1 MTDAVMPNG
10 ATHPGRVTARR
21 ALEHVQ
27 HIEMHGD
34 GRNPLDLQL
43 LRELAESLETAA
55 EDTDC
60 RAVVLSSTDRHFC
73 AGATSKFATG
83 GSSWSTA
90 DLYREVPRLFA
101 FPKPLVAALNGATVG
116 GGLGLALVADWR
128 QMATDA
134 RAQVN
139 FSRLGYTPGFALTRT
154 LPDVVGR
161 HRAAE
166 LMMSGRAVP
175 AQEAL
180 AIGLCDG
187 VSAPQRLLDDALA
200 RARTFAE
207 AAPQPARL
215 LKFATRRPL
224 LADLERILAAELA
237 QQTALKTTED
247 YAEGMAA
254 VQERRTAR
262 FLDR

>member
-1 MTDAVMPNG
+1 MTDAVMPDG
-10 ATHPGRVTARR
+10 ATRSGRLTVRR
-21 ALEHVQ
+21 APEHVQ
-27 HIEMHGD
+27 HVEMHGD
-34 GRNPLDLQL
+34 GRNPLDLRL
-43 LRELAESLETAA
+43 LCELAETLEAAA
-55 EDTDC
+55 EDKDC
-60 RAVVLSSTDRHFC
+60 RAVVLSSADRHFC
-73 AGATSKFATG
+73 AGATSKFDPG
-83 GSSWSTA
+83 GPAWTTA

-101 FPKPLVAALNGATVG
+101 FPKPLVAALNGAAVG
-116 GGLGLALVADWR
+116 GGVGLALVADWR

-154 LPDVVGR
+154 LPDLVGR
-161 HRAAE
+161 HRATE

-175 AQEAL
+175 AREAL

-187 VSAPQRLLDDALA
+187 VSEPERLVDDALA

-215 LKFATRRPL
+215 LKLETRRPL
-224 LADLERILAAELA
+224 LADLERILEAELA

-254 VQERRTAR
+254 AKERRAAR

>member
-43 LRELAESLETAA
+43 LRELAESLRPPPRTPIAGPW
-55 EDTDC
+55 C
-60 RAVVLSSTDRHFC
+60 SSADRHFC

-200 RARTFAE
+200 RRGHS
-207 AAPQPARL
+207 P
-215 LKFATRRPL
+215 RRHHNPL
-224 LADLERILAAELA
+224 
-237 QQTALKTTED
+237 
-247 YAEGMAA
+247 GC
-254 VQERRTAR
+254 
-262 FLDR
+262 